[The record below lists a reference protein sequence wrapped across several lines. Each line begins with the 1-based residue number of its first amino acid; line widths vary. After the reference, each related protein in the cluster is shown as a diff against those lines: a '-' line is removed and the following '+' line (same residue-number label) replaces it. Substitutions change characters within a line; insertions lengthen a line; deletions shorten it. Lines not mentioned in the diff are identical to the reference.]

1 MLQAAAEQ
9 ALFNPLLNRIDLL
22 VGREDLN
29 QYHWSVV
36 RLGEAMPGV
45 KELSGVIAEFFL

>member
-9 ALFNPLLNRIDLL
+9 AQFNPLLNRIDLL

-29 QYHWSVV
+29 QYHCSLLWF
-36 RLGEAMPGV
+36 GEAMPGFPV
-45 KELSGVIAEFFL
+45 EE